1 MLRSA
6 VLATVVAALV
16 LGGCG
21 GDASDEGGASTP
33 AATAAP
39 PSSAYYEAMDAL
51 VTRLDRA
58 VAAAI
63 AGDADATKRIKA
75 VIKDA
80 RTQLRESGETPA
92 GNLVLTTAASARDY
106 ARNGDRAGL
115 KLIRR
120 IPIVETRDA
129 LTSEA
134 GE

>member
-1 MLRSA
+1 MLRAA

-21 GDASDEGGASTP
+21 DDSSDESRP
-33 AATAAP
+33 AATASATSAP
-39 PSSAYYEAMDAL
+39 SGYYEAMDEL
-51 VTRLDRA
+51 VTDLDRA

-63 AGDADATKRIKA
+63 SGDAGATKRINA
-75 VIKDA
+75 VIKGVRA
-80 RTQLRESGETPA
+80 ELRESGETPA

-106 ARNGDRAGL
+106 AANKDREGL

-129 LTSEA
+129 LRSEA
-134 GE
+134 AG

>member
-1 MLRSA
+1 MLRAA

-21 GDASDEGGASTP
+21 DDAPDESRPG
-33 AATAAP
+33 ATASATSAP
-39 PSSAYYEAMDAL
+39 SGYYEAMDEL
-51 VTRLDRA
+51 VTDLDSA

-63 AGDADATKRIKA
+63 SGDAGATKRINA
-75 VIKDA
+75 VIKGVRA
-80 RTQLRESGETPA
+80 ELRESGETPA

-106 ARNGDRAGL
+106 ALNKDQEGL

-120 IPIVETRDA
+120 IPIVEARDA
-129 LTSEA
+129 LRSEA